1 MISPVWDTSG
11 AAIIQD
17 TVGSERQSVME
28 VYIRGAR
35 AVFIPLGVAG
45 VKVPYQNYGW
55 GGRDLRDPCQFISF
69 GSLWDVAVDELKRVT
84 RNF

>member
-35 AVFIPLGVAG
+35 AVFIPLG
-45 VKVPYQNYGW
+45 W
-55 GGRDLRDPCQFISF
+55 R
-69 GSLWDVAVDELKRVT
+69 ELKSPT
-84 RNF
+84 KITGGEEEI